1 MTLERTVIIKK
12 VVLPLHCLLNN
23 VFILKILSTSS
34 SIELP
39 QTTQS
44 WVNDMKY
51 ALSMLLTYTLKE
63 KHCPNYH
70 QQNLLIMRN
79 QPTYGRWILPT
90 LLFEHF
96 SCYCHLREGT
106 HGQHEPGDLG
116 YSCLCRRIPN
126 KVLGISRPQVIPLR
140 DEDSPYSTNLH
151 CPCNPRNP
159 SSKKKKMQI
168 WSTKTIPLD
177 KTQMVFKTYRCEMI
191 ILLHKSYCFPL
202 LLNMSANIT
211 KNVE

>member
-1 MTLERTVIIKK
+1 MKK
-12 VVLPLHCLLNN
+12 VVLPLCCLLNN

-159 SSKKKKMQI
+159 SSKKKRCKFEVQRPYHSI
-168 WSTKTIPLD
+168 KHKWFSKHTGARDDYFT
-177 KTQMVFKTYRCEMI
+177 TQE
-191 ILLHKSYCFPL
+191 LLFPFAL
-202 LLNMSANIT
+202 
-211 KNVE
+211 KYEC